1 MEHNWWL
8 ERISNSCLYSENGFP
23 HTSVPVCGHTMGA
36 SSNAAQCL
44 FCSESPDSLI
54 SLYCSGDTPV
64 AIEFST
70 DPRIS
75 TSMSL
80 RYLQAVL
87 SFFQNAR
94 CIIVGRS
101 SPARS
106 RVSVMNR

>member
-1 MEHNWWL
+1 MLLVKVVWGK
-8 ERISNSCLYSENGFP
+8 IS
-23 HTSVPVCGHTMGA
+23 GHTCCA
-36 SSNAAQCL
+36 SVS
-44 FCSESPDSLI
+44 FSPL
-54 SLYCSGDTPV
+54 L
-64 AIEFST
+64 T
-70 DPRIS
+70 DPSNTIGGWNVYHTLVCIPRLGSPILPFPFVEFPTDPGIS

-106 RVSVMNR
+106 RVGAPPDP